1 MDRTSREG
9 PARRAELLSLLTDR
23 IQATQSRRLVLDGV
37 SRLATKDQLPET
49 VQQMLTALVKRFRS
63 LGVTSILTVEA
74 QPLYSTGLITDFGL
88 SPVADDIFVLRYV
101 QLEGENRPT
110 LVVVK
115 TRGSKRA
122 RGTDYFSIQ
131 KGGIRIE
138 ERVGVGVLA
147 KKNSRKRTPAIE

>member
-1 MDRTSREG
+1 M
-9 PARRAELLSLLTDR
+9 
-23 IQATQSRRLVLDGV
+23 QSRRLVLDGV

-49 VQQMLTALVKRFRS
+49 AQQLLTALVKRFRS

-115 TRGSKRA
+115 TRGSKHT
-122 RGTDYFSIQ
+122 RGTYQFSIQ
-131 KGGIRIE
+131 KGGIWIE
-138 ERVGVGVLA
+138 ERVGVLA
-147 KKNSRKRTPAIE
+147 KKNSRKRKPAIE

>member
-1 MDRTSREG
+1 MERQRYIE
-9 PARRAELLSLLTDR
+9 
-23 IQATQSRRLVLDGV
+23 IY
-37 SRLATKDQLPET
+37 QLPET
-49 VQQMLTALVKRFRS
+49 VQQLLTALVKRFRS

-74 QPLYSTGLITDFGL
+74 QPLYSTGLITDLGL

-147 KKNSRKRTPAIE
+147 KKNSRKRKPAIE